1 MSGKIF
7 IKSFG
12 CQMNAYDADKMADIM
27 CSDRN
32 MERTDDPSKASV
44 LLLNTCSIR
53 EKPQEKV
60 FSQLGRWQVYK
71 KTNPNVVIGVGG
83 CVASQEGKS
92 IVKRA
97 PYVDIVFGPQT
108 LHRLPQMYD
117 QVVASRRSV
126 VDISFPKTEKF
137 DFLPK
142 TNLIKPSAFV
152 TIIEGC
158 SKFCSFCVVPYT
170 RGLEVSRPPE
180 QILDEI
186 NHLASMGVREV
197 TLLGQNVNAYR
208 AKNSEGARIK
218 LSQLIDQ
225 VTTIENIDRIRF
237 TTSHPLQF
245 SHDLIESF
253 SNKKLANFLH
263 LPVQSGSNRILEL
276 MKRKH
281 TVETY
286 IAKINKLKKVRP
298 DISISSD
305 FIVGFPGETEDDF
318 RQTMALIETI
328 GFDQSFSFIFSPRP
342 QTPAASM
349 EDTTSYDEKL
359 DRLKRLQAKISSNA
373 MKISKSMVGT
383 SQRILVEKKSKK
395 VKTQLAGRTENN
407 RWVNFDGPE
416 NLIGQFI
423 DLTITEALPNSLRG
437 RLYH

>member
-1 MSGKIF
+1 
-7 IKSFG
+7 
-12 CQMNAYDADKMADIM
+12 MNEYDANKMADIM
-27 CSDRN
+27 CKDRD
-32 MERTDDPSKASV
+32 MELTDDPSKASV

-53 EKPQEKV
+53 EKPKEKV
-60 FSQLGRWQVYK
+60 FSQLGRWQAYK
-71 KTNPNVVIGVGG
+71 ETDPNVVIGVGG

-108 LHRLPQMYD
+108 LHRLPKMYD
-117 QVVASRRSV
+117 QVMVSRQSV
-126 VDISFPKTEKF
+126 LDITFPEIEKF

-152 TIIEGC
+152 TIMEGC

-186 NHLASMGVREV
+186 NHLASKGVREV

-208 AKNSEGARIK
+208 AKNSQGTRIN
-218 LSQLIDQ
+218 LSDLID
-225 VTTIENIDRIRF
+225 TATKIENIDRIRF

-245 SHDLIESF
+245 TEDLIESY
-253 SNKKLANFLH
+253 SNPKLANFLH
-263 LPVQSGSNRILEL
+263 LPVQSGSNRILKL

-281 TVETY
+281 TVESYVT
-286 IAKINKLKKVRP
+286 KINKLRKIRP

-305 FIVGFPGETEDDF
+305 FIVGFPSETEDDF
-318 RQTMALIETI
+318 QQTMSLIETI

-342 QTPAASM
+342 QTLAASM
-349 EDTTSYDEKL
+349 KDSISYEEKL
-359 DRLKRLQAKISSNA
+359 DRLKRLQKKISSNS
-373 MKISKSMVGT
+373 MKISQSMIGT
-383 SQRILVEKKSKK
+383 NQRVLVEKKSKK

>member
-1 MSGKIF
+1 
-7 IKSFG
+7 
-12 CQMNAYDADKMADIM
+12 MNAYDADKMADIM

-263 LPVQSGSNRILEL
+263 LPVQSGSNRILKL

-298 DISISSD
+298 NISISSD

-349 EDTTSYDEKL
+349 KDTTSYDEKL

>member
-1 MSGKIF
+1 
-7 IKSFG
+7 
-12 CQMNAYDADKMADIM
+12 MNEYDANKMADIM

-32 MERTDDPSKASV
+32 MERTDDPSKASI

-60 FSQLGRWQVYK
+60 FSQLGRWQAYK
-71 KTNPNVVIGVGG
+71 ETNPNIVIGVGG

-126 VDISFPKTEKF
+126 VDISFPKIEKF

-186 NHLASMGVREV
+186 NHLASMGVKEV

-208 AKNSEGARIK
+208 AKNSEGVRIK

-298 DISISSD
+298 NISISSD

-318 RQTMALIETI
+318 RQTMALIEKV

-349 EDTTSYDEKL
+349 KDTTSYDEKL

-383 SQRILVEKKSKK
+383 SQRVLVEKKSKK

>member
-12 CQMNAYDADKMADIM
+12 CQMNEYDANKMADVM

-53 EKPQEKV
+53 EKPKEKV
-60 FSQLGRWQVYK
+60 FSQLGRWQAYK
-71 KTNPNVVIGVGG
+71 EINPNVVIGVGG

-126 VDISFPKTEKF
+126 VDISFPKIEKF

-186 NHLASMGVREV
+186 NHLASMGVKEV

-208 AKNSEGARIK
+208 AKNSEGVRIK

-298 DISISSD
+298 NISISSD

-318 RQTMALIETI
+318 RQTMALIETV

-349 EDTTSYDEKL
+349 KDTTSYDEKL

-383 SQRILVEKKSKK
+383 SQRVLVEKKSKK

>member
-1 MSGKIF
+1 
-7 IKSFG
+7 
-12 CQMNAYDADKMADIM
+12 MNAYDADKMADIM

-208 AKNSEGARIK
+208 AKNSEGVRIK

>member
-1 MSGKIF
+1 
-7 IKSFG
+7 
-12 CQMNAYDADKMADIM
+12 MNEYDANKMADIM

-32 MERTDDPSKASV
+32 MERTDDPSKASI

-126 VDISFPKTEKF
+126 VDISFPKIEKF

-208 AKNSEGARIK
+208 AKNSEGVRIK

-298 DISISSD
+298 NINISSD

-349 EDTTSYDEKL
+349 KDTTSYDEKL
-359 DRLKRLQAKISSNA
+359 DRLKRLQVKISSNA
-373 MKISKSMVGT
+373 MKISKNMVGT

>member
-1 MSGKIF
+1 
-7 IKSFG
+7 
-12 CQMNAYDADKMADIM
+12 MNAYDANKMADIM

-126 VDISFPKTEKF
+126 VDISFPKIEKF

-298 DISISSD
+298 NISISSD

-349 EDTTSYDEKL
+349 KDTTSYDEKL

-373 MKISKSMVGT
+373 MKISKSMVGA

>member
-1 MSGKIF
+1 
-7 IKSFG
+7 
-12 CQMNAYDADKMADIM
+12 MNAYDADKMADIM

-263 LPVQSGSNRILEL
+263 LPVQSGSNRILKL

-349 EDTTSYDEKL
+349 KDTTSYDEKL

-395 VKTQLAGRTENN
+395 GKTQLAGRTENN

>member
-1 MSGKIF
+1 
-7 IKSFG
+7 
-12 CQMNAYDADKMADIM
+12 MNEYDANKMADIM

-32 MERTDDPSKASV
+32 MERTDDPSKASI

-126 VDISFPKTEKF
+126 VDISFPKIEKF

-142 TNLIKPSAFV
+142 ANLIKPSAFV

-298 DISISSD
+298 NISISSD

-318 RQTMALIETI
+318 RQTMALIEKV

-349 EDTTSYDEKL
+349 KDTTSYDEKL

-383 SQRILVEKKSKK
+383 SQRVLVEKKSKK

>member
-1 MSGKIF
+1 
-7 IKSFG
+7 
-12 CQMNAYDADKMADIM
+12 MNEYDANKMADIM

-32 MERTDDPSKASV
+32 MERTSDPSKASL

-53 EKPQEKV
+53 EKPKEKV

-71 KTNPNVVIGVGG
+71 ETNPNVVIGVGG

-92 IVKRA
+92 IIKRA

-108 LHRLPQMYD
+108 LHRLPKMYD
-117 QVVASRRSV
+117 EVMASRHSI
-126 VDISFPKTEKF
+126 VDISFPKIEKF
-137 DFLPK
+137 DLLPK

-186 NHLASMGVREV
+186 NHLVSKGVREV

-208 AKNSEGARIK
+208 AKNSQGKRVQ

-245 SHDLIESF
+245 SQDLIESY
-253 SNKKLANFLH
+253 SNPKLANFLH
-263 LPVQSGSNRILEL
+263 LPVQSGSNRILKL

-286 IAKINKLKKVRP
+286 IGKIKNLKKVRP
-298 DISISSD
+298 NISISSD

-318 RQTMALIETI
+318 KQTLSLIETI

-342 QTPAASM
+342 QTPAASIQ
-349 EDTTSYDEKL
+349 DTTSYDEKL
-359 DRLKRLQAKISSNA
+359 DRLKRLQAKISFNA
-373 MKISKSMVGT
+373 MNISKNMVGT
-383 SQRILVEKKSKK
+383 SQRVLVEKRSKK

>member
-1 MSGKIF
+1 
-7 IKSFG
+7 
-12 CQMNAYDADKMADIM
+12 MNEYDANKMADIM
-27 CSDRN
+27 CSERN

-60 FSQLGRWQVYK
+60 FSQLGRWQTYK
-71 KTNPNVVIGVGG
+71 ETNPNIVIGVGG

-117 QVVASRRSV
+117 QVIASKQSV
-126 VDISFPKTEKF
+126 VDISFPKIEKF
-137 DFLPK
+137 NLLPK

-170 RGLEVSRPPE
+170 RGLEVSRLPE

-186 NHLASMGVREV
+186 NHLASKGVKEV

-208 AKNSEGARIK
+208 AKNSQGKKIK

-245 SHDLIESF
+245 SQDLIESY
-253 SNKKLANFLH
+253 SNPKLANFLH
-263 LPVQSGSNRILEL
+263 LPVQSGSNRILKL

-281 TVETY
+281 TVEGY
-286 IAKINKLKKVRP
+286 IATINKLKKMRP
-298 DISISSD
+298 NISISSD
-305 FIVGFPGETEDDF
+305 FIVGFPSETENDF
-318 RQTMALIETI
+318 QQTMSLIETI

-349 EDTTSYDEKL
+349 KDPISYEEKL
-359 DRLKRLQAKISSNA
+359 DRLKQLQAKISSNA
-373 MKISKSMVGT
+373 MKISKSMIDT
-383 SQRILVEKKSKK
+383 SQKVLVEKRSKK
-395 VKTQLAGRTENN
+395 IKTQLTGRTENN

>member
-1 MSGKIF
+1 
-7 IKSFG
+7 
-12 CQMNAYDADKMADIM
+12 MNAYDADKMADIM

-126 VDISFPKTEKF
+126 VDISFPKIEKF

-349 EDTTSYDEKL
+349 KDTTSYDEKL
-359 DRLKRLQAKISSNA
+359 DRLQRLQAKISSNA

-395 VKTQLAGRTENN
+395 VKTQLAGKTENN

>member
-1 MSGKIF
+1 
-7 IKSFG
+7 
-12 CQMNAYDADKMADIM
+12 MNEYDANKMADIM

-32 MERTDDPSKASV
+32 MERTDDPSKASI

-126 VDISFPKTEKF
+126 VDISFPKIEKF

-142 TNLIKPSAFV
+142 ANLIKPSAFV

-208 AKNSEGARIK
+208 AKNSEGVRIK

-298 DISISSD
+298 NISISSD

-318 RQTMALIETI
+318 RQTMALIETV

-349 EDTTSYDEKL
+349 KDTTSYDEKL

-383 SQRILVEKKSKK
+383 SQRVLVEKKSKK

>member
-1 MSGKIF
+1 
-7 IKSFG
+7 
-12 CQMNAYDADKMADIM
+12 MNEYDANKMADIM

-126 VDISFPKTEKF
+126 VDISFPKIEKF

-298 DISISSD
+298 NISISSD

-318 RQTMALIETI
+318 RQTMALIEKV

-349 EDTTSYDEKL
+349 KDTTSYDEKL

-383 SQRILVEKKSKK
+383 SQRVLVEKKSKK

>member
-1 MSGKIF
+1 
-7 IKSFG
+7 
-12 CQMNAYDADKMADIM
+12 MNEYDANKMADIM

-117 QVVASRRSV
+117 QVVASKRSV
-126 VDISFPKTEKF
+126 VDISFPKIEKF

-142 TNLIKPSAFV
+142 ANLIKPSAFV

-298 DISISSD
+298 NISISSD

-318 RQTMALIETI
+318 RQTMALIETV

-349 EDTTSYDEKL
+349 KDTTSYDEKL

-383 SQRILVEKKSKK
+383 SQRVLVEKKSKK

>member
-1 MSGKIF
+1 
-7 IKSFG
+7 
-12 CQMNAYDADKMADIM
+12 
-27 CSDRN
+27 

-126 VDISFPKTEKF
+126 VDISFPKIEKF

-298 DISISSD
+298 NISISSD

-349 EDTTSYDEKL
+349 KDTTSYDEKL

-373 MKISKSMVGT
+373 MKISKNMVGT

>member
-1 MSGKIF
+1 
-7 IKSFG
+7 
-12 CQMNAYDADKMADIM
+12 MNEYDANKMADIM

-126 VDISFPKTEKF
+126 VDISFPKIEKF

-298 DISISSD
+298 NISISSD

-349 EDTTSYDEKL
+349 KDTTSYDEKL

>member
-1 MSGKIF
+1 
-7 IKSFG
+7 
-12 CQMNAYDADKMADIM
+12 
-27 CSDRN
+27 
-32 MERTDDPSKASV
+32 
-44 LLLNTCSIR
+44 
-53 EKPQEKV
+53 
-60 FSQLGRWQVYK
+60 
-71 KTNPNVVIGVGG
+71 
-83 CVASQEGKS
+83 
-92 IVKRA
+92 
-97 PYVDIVFGPQT
+97 
-108 LHRLPQMYD
+108 
-117 QVVASRRSV
+117 
-126 VDISFPKTEKF
+126 
-137 DFLPK
+137 
-142 TNLIKPSAFV
+142 
-152 TIIEGC
+152 
-158 SKFCSFCVVPYT
+158 
-170 RGLEVSRPPE
+170 LEVSRPPE

-186 NHLASMGVREV
+186 NHLVSMGVREV

-208 AKNSEGARIK
+208 AKNSQGARIK
-218 LSQLIDQ
+218 LSQLIDL

-298 DISISSD
+298 NISISSD
-305 FIVGFPGETEDDF
+305 IIVGFPGETEDDF
-318 RQTMALIETI
+318 RQTKTLIETKA
-328 GFDQSFSFIFSPRP
+328 FDQAFSFIFSPRA

-349 EDTTSYDEKL
+349 KDTTSYDEKL

-383 SQRILVEKKSKK
+383 NQRILVEKKSKK
-395 VKTQLAGRTENN
+395 GKTQLAGRTENN

>member
-1 MSGKIF
+1 
-7 IKSFG
+7 
-12 CQMNAYDADKMADIM
+12 MNEYDANKMADIM

-126 VDISFPKTEKF
+126 VDISFPKIEKF

-208 AKNSEGARIK
+208 AKNSEGVRIK

-263 LPVQSGSNRILEL
+263 LPVQSGSNRILEF

-298 DISISSD
+298 NISISSD

-318 RQTMALIETI
+318 RQTMALIETV

-349 EDTTSYDEKL
+349 KDTTSYDEKL

-383 SQRILVEKKSKK
+383 SQRVLVEKKSKK

>member
-1 MSGKIF
+1 
-7 IKSFG
+7 
-12 CQMNAYDADKMADIM
+12 
-27 CSDRN
+27 
-32 MERTDDPSKASV
+32 MELTDDPSKASI

-117 QVVASRRSV
+117 QVVASRHSL
-126 VDISFPKTEKF
+126 VDISFPKIEKF

-142 TNLIKPSAFV
+142 ANLIKPSAFV

-208 AKNSEGARIK
+208 AKNSEGVRIK

-298 DISISSD
+298 NISISSD

-318 RQTMALIETI
+318 RQTIALIETV

-349 EDTTSYDEKL
+349 KDTASYDEKL
-359 DRLKRLQAKISSNA
+359 DRLQRLQAKISSNA

-383 SQRILVEKKSKK
+383 SQRVLVEKKSKK

>member
-1 MSGKIF
+1 
-7 IKSFG
+7 
-12 CQMNAYDADKMADIM
+12 MNEYDANKMADIM

-32 MERTDDPSKASV
+32 MERTDDPSKASI

-126 VDISFPKTEKF
+126 VDISFPKIEKF

-186 NHLASMGVREV
+186 NHLASMGVKEV

-208 AKNSEGARIK
+208 AKNSEGVRIK

-286 IAKINKLKKVRP
+286 TAKINKLKKVRP
-298 DISISSD
+298 TISISSD

-318 RQTMALIETI
+318 RQTMALIEKV

-349 EDTTSYDEKL
+349 KDTTSYDEKL

-383 SQRILVEKKSKK
+383 SQRVLVEKKSKK

>member
-1 MSGKIF
+1 
-7 IKSFG
+7 
-12 CQMNAYDADKMADIM
+12 MNEYDANKMADIM

-32 MERTDDPSKASV
+32 MERTDDPSKASI

-117 QVVASRRSV
+117 QVVASRHSV
-126 VDISFPKTEKF
+126 VDISFPKIEKF

-186 NHLASMGVREV
+186 NHLASMGVKEV

-208 AKNSEGARIK
+208 AKNSEGVRIK

-298 DISISSD
+298 NISISSD

-318 RQTMALIETI
+318 RQTMALIEKV

-349 EDTTSYDEKL
+349 KDTTSYDEKL

-383 SQRILVEKKSKK
+383 SQRVLVEKKSKK

>member
-1 MSGKIF
+1 
-7 IKSFG
+7 
-12 CQMNAYDADKMADIM
+12 MNAYDADKMADIM

-32 MERTDDPSKASV
+32 MERTNDPSKASI

-117 QVVASRRSV
+117 QVVASKRSV
-126 VDISFPKTEKF
+126 VDISFPKIEKF

-142 TNLIKPSAFV
+142 ANLIKPSAFV

-298 DISISSD
+298 NISISSD

-349 EDTTSYDEKL
+349 KDTTSYDEKL

-373 MKISKSMVGT
+373 MKISKNMVGT

>member
-1 MSGKIF
+1 
-7 IKSFG
+7 
-12 CQMNAYDADKMADIM
+12 MNEYDANKMADMM
-27 CSDRN
+27 CSNRN
-32 MERTDDPSKASV
+32 MERTNDPSKASL

-71 KTNPNVVIGVGG
+71 KTNPNIVIGVGG

-117 QVVASRRSV
+117 QVMESRHSV
-126 VDISFPKTEKF
+126 VDISFPKIEKF
-137 DFLPK
+137 DFLPETK
-142 TNLIKPSAFV
+142 LIKPSAFV
-152 TIIEGC
+152 TVIEGC

-186 NHLASMGVREV
+186 NHLASKGVREV

-208 AKNSEGARIK
+208 AKNSQGKRIQ
-218 LSQLIDQ
+218 LSQLIDE
-225 VTTIENIDRIRF
+225 VTKIENIDRIRF

-245 SHDLIESF
+245 SQDLIESYF
-253 SNKKLANFLH
+253 NPKLANFLH
-263 LPVQSGSNRILEL
+263 LPVQSGSNRILKL

-281 TVETY
+281 TIEAY
-286 IAKINKLKKVRP
+286 IGKIKNLKKVRP
-298 DISISSD
+298 NISISSD

-318 RQTMALIETI
+318 KQTLSLIETI
-328 GFDQSFSFIFSPRP
+328 GFDQSFSFIFSPRS
-342 QTPAASM
+342 QTPAASIK
-349 EDTTSYDEKL
+349 DTTSYDEKL
-359 DRLKRLQAKISSNA
+359 DRLKRLQVKISSNA
-373 MKISKSMVGT
+373 MNISKNMVGT
-383 SQRILVEKKSKK
+383 IQRVLVEKRSKK
-395 VKTQLAGRTENN
+395 AKTQLAGRTENN

>member
-1 MSGKIF
+1 
-7 IKSFG
+7 
-12 CQMNAYDADKMADIM
+12 MNAYDANKMADIM

-186 NHLASMGVREV
+186 NHLVSMGVREV

-225 VTTIENIDRIRF
+225 VATIENIDRIRF

-298 DISISSD
+298 NISISSD

>member
-1 MSGKIF
+1 
-7 IKSFG
+7 
-12 CQMNAYDADKMADIM
+12 MNAYDADKMADIM

-126 VDISFPKTEKF
+126 VDISFPKIEKF

-263 LPVQSGSNRILEL
+263 LPVQSGSNRILGL

-437 RLYH
+437 RLCH

>member
-1 MSGKIF
+1 
-7 IKSFG
+7 
-12 CQMNAYDADKMADIM
+12 MNEYDANKMADIM

-32 MERTDDPSKASV
+32 MERTDDPSKASI

-126 VDISFPKTEKF
+126 VDISFPKIEKF

-186 NHLASMGVREV
+186 NHLASMGVKEV

-208 AKNSEGARIK
+208 AKNSEGVRIK
-218 LSQLIDQ
+218 LSQLIDK

-298 DISISSD
+298 NISISSD

-318 RQTMALIETI
+318 RQTMALIEKV

-349 EDTTSYDEKL
+349 KDTTSYDEKL

-383 SQRILVEKKSKK
+383 SQRVLVEKKSKK

>member
-1 MSGKIF
+1 
-7 IKSFG
+7 
-12 CQMNAYDADKMADIM
+12 MADIM

-32 MERTDDPSKASV
+32 MERTDDPSKASI

-117 QVVASRRSV
+117 QVVASRHSL
-126 VDISFPKTEKF
+126 VDISFPKIEKF

-142 TNLIKPSAFV
+142 ANLIKPSAFV

-208 AKNSEGARIK
+208 AKNSEGVRIK

-298 DISISSD
+298 NISISSD

-318 RQTMALIETI
+318 RQTIALIETV

-349 EDTTSYDEKL
+349 KDTASYDEKL
-359 DRLKRLQAKISSNA
+359 DRLQRLQAKISSNA

-383 SQRILVEKKSKK
+383 SQRVLVEKKSKK

>member
-1 MSGKIF
+1 
-7 IKSFG
+7 
-12 CQMNAYDADKMADIM
+12 MNAYDADKMADIM
-27 CSDRN
+27 CSNRN

-349 EDTTSYDEKL
+349 KDTTSYDEKL

-383 SQRILVEKKSKK
+383 SQRVLVEKKSKK

>member
-1 MSGKIF
+1 
-7 IKSFG
+7 
-12 CQMNAYDADKMADIM
+12 MNEYDANKMADIM

-32 MERTDDPSKASV
+32 MERTDDPSKASI

-117 QVVASRRSV
+117 QVVASKRSV
-126 VDISFPKTEKF
+126 VDISFPKIEKF

-197 TLLGQNVNAYR
+197 ILLGQNVNAYR

-286 IAKINKLKKVRP
+286 TAKINKLKKVRP
-298 DISISSD
+298 NISISSD

-349 EDTTSYDEKL
+349 KDTTSYDEKL

-373 MKISKSMVGT
+373 MKISKNMVGT

>member
-1 MSGKIF
+1 
-7 IKSFG
+7 
-12 CQMNAYDADKMADIM
+12 MNEYDANKMADIM

-32 MERTDDPSKASV
+32 MERTKDPSKASL

-60 FSQLGRWQVYK
+60 FSQLGRWQAYK
-71 KTNPNVVIGVGG
+71 ETNPNVVIGVGG

-97 PYVDIVFGPQT
+97 PYVDMVFGPQT
-108 LHRLPQMYD
+108 LHRLPKMYD
-117 QVVASRRSV
+117 EVMASRHSV
-126 VDISFPKTEKF
+126 VDISFPKIEKF
-137 DFLPK
+137 DLLPK

-186 NHLASMGVREV
+186 NHLASKGVREV

-208 AKNSEGARIK
+208 AKNSQGKRVQ
-218 LSQLIDQ
+218 LSQLIGQ

-245 SHDLIESF
+245 NQDLIESYA
-253 SNKKLANFLH
+253 NPKLANFLH
-263 LPVQSGSNRILEL
+263 LPVQSGSNRILKL

-281 TVETY
+281 TVEAY
-286 IAKINKLKKVRP
+286 IGKIKNLKKVRP
-298 DISISSD
+298 NISISSD
-305 FIVGFPGETEDDF
+305 FIVGFPSETEDDF
-318 RQTMALIETI
+318 KQTLSLIETI

-342 QTPAASM
+342 QTPAAAIQ
-349 EDTTSYDEKL
+349 DTISYDEKL

-373 MKISKSMVGT
+373 MNISKNMVGS
-383 SQRILVEKKSKK
+383 SQRVLVEKRSKK
-395 VKTQLAGRTENN
+395 IKTQLAGRTENN

>member
-1 MSGKIF
+1 
-7 IKSFG
+7 
-12 CQMNAYDADKMADIM
+12 MNAYDADKMADIM

-298 DISISSD
+298 NISISSD

>member
-1 MSGKIF
+1 
-7 IKSFG
+7 
-12 CQMNAYDADKMADIM
+12 MNEYDANKMADIM

-126 VDISFPKTEKF
+126 VDISFPKIEKF

-186 NHLASMGVREV
+186 NHLASMGVKEV

-208 AKNSEGARIK
+208 AKNSEGVRIK

-253 SNKKLANFLH
+253 SNKKLANF
-263 LPVQSGSNRILEL
+263 
-276 MKRKH
+276 
-281 TVETY
+281 
-286 IAKINKLKKVRP
+286 
-298 DISISSD
+298 
-305 FIVGFPGETEDDF
+305 
-318 RQTMALIETI
+318 
-328 GFDQSFSFIFSPRP
+328 
-342 QTPAASM
+342 
-349 EDTTSYDEKL
+349 
-359 DRLKRLQAKISSNA
+359 
-373 MKISKSMVGT
+373 
-383 SQRILVEKKSKK
+383 
-395 VKTQLAGRTENN
+395 
-407 RWVNFDGPE
+407 
-416 NLIGQFI
+416 
-423 DLTITEALPNSLRG
+423 
-437 RLYH
+437 

>member
-1 MSGKIF
+1 
-7 IKSFG
+7 
-12 CQMNAYDADKMADIM
+12 MNEYDANKMADIM

-126 VDISFPKTEKF
+126 VDISFPKIEKF

-298 DISISSD
+298 NISISSD

-349 EDTTSYDEKL
+349 KDTTSYDEKL

-373 MKISKSMVGT
+373 MKISKNMVGT